1 MKNVCGLTPVVH
13 CFLCL
18 AEPALGLWAKVQRE
32 DKGDGRGARLVPGAV
47 LHLGDFLIFIF
58 FTNKTFAKM

>member
-18 AEPALGLWAKVQRE
+18 AEPTLGLWAKVQRE
-32 DKGDGRGARLVPGAV
+32 DKEMGEGHVWFQELFCTLV
-47 LHLGDFLIFIF
+47 IF
-58 FTNKTFAKM
+58 